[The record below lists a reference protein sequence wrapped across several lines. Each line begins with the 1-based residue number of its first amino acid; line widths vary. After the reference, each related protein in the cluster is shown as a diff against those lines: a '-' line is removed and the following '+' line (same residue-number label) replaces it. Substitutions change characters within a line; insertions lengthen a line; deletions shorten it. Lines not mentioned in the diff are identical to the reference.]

1 MDPWEEPLLEWAGR
15 QVNPASIPE
24 ALTALSVPVE
34 RHDQIN
40 ANRVARIFRAAGWEK
55 TQRRVGGKPR
65 WVYCPPGVSQVS
77 QVAKPPPGGTCDSQ
91 VTEKATASPPV
102 TGVIGVTGN
111 CPIRK
116 GQGHHPGGVGGLD
129 YKNNGGG
136 GVPAENFLKNGCD
149 TRDTCDS
156 QGKATHPGGQRPSR
170 PSFVPTAEWQEVP
183 DGAVLPPGC
192 EIRMDMSGGPK
203 LARLMPEPAEF
214 EL

>member
-1 MDPWEEPLLEWAGR
+1 M
-15 QVNPASIPE
+15 S
-24 ALTALSVPVE
+24 PVGAD
-34 RHDQIN
+34 RTGDIQ
-40 ANRVARIFRAAGWEK
+40 
-55 TQRRVGGKPR
+55 
-65 WVYCPPGVSQVS
+65 
-77 QVAKPPPGGTCDSQ
+77 GTKN
-91 VTEKATASPPV
+91 VVKFPPV
-102 TGVIGVTGN
+102 TSVTSVTSN
-111 CPIRK
+111 SHTYR
-116 GQGHHPGGVGGLD
+116 GGAPPSALPSGGGMD
-129 YKNNGGG
+129 FNARGG